1 MQRSVS
7 TNVKGGRSQLEVPYR
22 MEGEKGSRYS
32 FSFLEENEGI
42 MIFIITTYQ
51 HHFHPHPFKICVAL
65 E

>member
-7 TNVKGGRSQLEVPYR
+7 TNLKGGRSQFEVPYR

-42 MIFIITTYQ
+42 MIFIIITTYQ
-51 HHFHPHPFKICVAL
+51 YIIFILIPLKYVL
-65 E
+65 R